1 MEKVKRTFFTAKNIT
16 YLAVFAALIIILQLC
31 SGFIAISTTRMSFVL
46 VPIVLGGMLMGV
58 GVGTI
63 LGLLFG
69 IIVIVTAVVGLDAF
83 TLYMLNDSPVF
94 TVFLCLLKGVAAG
107 FIPAVL
113 YKLIAKK
120 NKYVAVFIA
129 AICAPIVNTG
139 IFVAGAFIISNT
151 IVDAMSSIG
160 YDVMGLSASYIIIV
174 GCAGVNFLVELAI
187 NIICSPALYTVNR
200 VILKQL
206 SNRKYKKYSTND
218 KP

>member
-83 TLYMLNDSPVF
+83 T
-94 TVFLCLLKGVAAG
+94 
-107 FIPAVL
+107 
-113 YKLIAKK
+113 
-120 NKYVAVFIA
+120 
-129 AICAPIVNTG
+129 
-139 IFVAGAFIISNT
+139 
-151 IVDAMSSIG
+151 
-160 YDVMGLSASYIIIV
+160 
-174 GCAGVNFLVELAI
+174 
-187 NIICSPALYTVNR
+187 YTC
-200 VILKQL
+200 
-206 SNRKYKKYSTND
+206 
-218 KP
+218 